1 MENNITVN
9 MENLSEEER
18 KQLMNL
24 IAKSN
29 GCKRRD
35 WKPEC
40 NEKYYIISDSMMV
53 FCTSW
58 DNHNVDHKRYE
69 IGDCFKTK
77 EEAEFALEKVRVET
91 ELRRFAEE
99 NNECEIDWTDE
110 DQEKWCMYY
119 SYMDGDVY
127 FTDAYCH
134 KRNDIYFSSKK
145 IGAQAVNYIGKERL
159 KKYYFEIENLVS
171 LRRTNN
177 ND

>member
-18 KQLMNL
+18 EQLMK
-24 IAKSN
+24 IIKKSN
-29 GCKRRD
+29 GCKRKV

-40 NEKYYIISDSMMV
+40 NKNYWIINGFRVVNS
-53 FCTSW
+53 SW
-58 DNHNVDHKRYE
+58 DNDNVDYRRYE
-69 IGDCFKTK
+69 IGNCFKTEK
-77 EEAEFALEKVRVET
+77 EAKFALEKLKVEA

-145 IGAQAVNYIGKERL
+145 IGAQAVDSIGKERL
-159 KKYYFEIENLVS
+159 KKYYFEVE
-171 LRRTNN
+171 
-177 ND
+177 D